1 MSHTSILGQVRRYYD
16 EKIKLHGA
24 TARGVDWNSAESQ
37 RLRFS
42 ELIKVCRETDGFSIN
57 DYGCGYGA
65 LVDFLLERGN
75 AFRYVGFDLS
85 SGMTSAARKLHA
97 ANAADFVSKES
108 KLQPADYTVASGL
121 FNVKLET
128 RTLDWENYVLATVD
142 SFDRLSTKGFAF
154 NLLTRYSDREFMRP
168 DLYYADP
175 LFFFDY
181 CKTRYSRFVSVS
193 HDYPLYEFTVLV
205 RKD

>member
-1 MSHTSILGQVRRYYD
+1 MSYTSILGDVRRYYD
-16 EKIKLHGA
+16 DKIKLHGA
-24 TARGVDWNSAESQ
+24 TARGVDWNSSESQ

-42 ELIKVCRETDGFSIN
+42 ELMKLCREPDRFSIN

-65 LVDFLLERGN
+65 LLDFLVERGY
-75 AFRYVGFDLS
+75 AFRYAGFDLS
-85 SGMTSAARKLHA
+85 ARMISAARKLHA
-97 ANAADFVSKES
+97 ARAADFVSKES
-108 KLQPADYTVASGL
+108 KLQAADYTVASGI

-128 RTLDWENYVLATVD
+128 KTTDWENYVLATVD
-142 SFDRLSTKGFAF
+142 SFARLSTKGFAF
-154 NLLTRYSDREFMRP
+154 NLLTRYADREFMRP

-181 CKTRYSRFVSVS
+181 CKTRYSGLVSVI

-205 RKD
+205 RKE